1 MASPTSNPLKI
12 RRARLSFPRLW
23 EPKAFQEGQKPR
35 YEATFLLD
43 PSDKA
48 HAQIIEKK
56 IPDIIAELAAE
67 AYPNAKEREKFLKV
81 YKSSFGLAE
90 DLDKDYDGYEG
101 MFVLPSHNTQV
112 PVVIDKD
119 KSPLGEGSGRPYA
132 GCYVNGSVS
141 FWLQDN
147 QYGKRIN
154 VNLRGVQFVEDGEA
168 FGAAAVNADEEFDD
182 ESDDDDD
189 IF

>member
-1 MASPTSNPLKI
+1 MANPTSAPVKI

-23 EPKAFQEGQKPR
+23 EPKAFQEGQKAR

-43 PSDKA
+43 PSDKVHQA
-48 HAQIIEKK
+48 TIES
-56 IPDIIAELAAE
+56 ISNVVSELAAE

-81 YKSSFGLAE
+81 YKSSFGPAE

-101 MFVLPSHNTQV
+101 MFVLPSHNTQA

-168 FGAAAVNADEEFDD
+168 FGAGSVNADEEFDD
-182 ESDDDDD
+182 ESDDDD